1 LSGLG
6 ANVIVTEINPT
17 RALEAVMDGYL
28 AMPMEEAARVAD
40 LIITVTGNLNVL
52 DRRHFEVMKDGVVI
66 ANTGHFNDE
75 INIPALE
82 SISSSRTSLRDFV
95 EQFDVDGRKIYLLA
109 EGRLLNLSAAEGHPA
124 AVMDMS
130 FANQALSAEYLQQ
143 KKGELPAGVY
153 IVPVEI
159 DQEIARLKL
168 ASMNIQIDVLTDEQ
182 EQYMNSWQS
191 GT

>member
-1 LSGLG
+1 VAGYGWCGRGLASRLSGLG

-109 EGRLLNLSAAEGHPA
+109 EGRLPTRRCPPSICSRKRASSRP
-124 AVMDMS
+124 
-130 FANQALSAEYLQQ
+130 
-143 KKGELPAGVY
+143 VY
-153 IVPVEI
+153 TSCRSRSIRKSRV
-159 DQEIARLKL
+159 
-168 ASMNIQIDVLTDEQ
+168 
-182 EQYMNSWQS
+182 
-191 GT
+191 